1 MRRSHPQIGTA
12 PCRRTAERATVGGWT
27 PSVPDSTS
35 AATVTVV
42 GGLPV
47 TSVARTIADLGRML
61 PFEAALVPADGAL
74 FRRLVTPDAVVLAEC
89 AASSQ
94 SRLSLRGVHGL
105 CEDDGAP
112 QEARGAPRYVPK
124 YQRLPSGSRIPK
136 SRDP

>member
-1 MRRSHPQIGTA
+1 
-12 PCRRTAERATVGGWT
+12 
-27 PSVPDSTS
+27 
-35 AATVTVV
+35 
-42 GGLPV
+42 
-47 TSVARTIADLGRML
+47 ML

-94 SRLSLRGVHGL
+94 SRLPLRGVHGL

-124 YQRLPSGSRIPK
+124 YQRLPSGSRIAK
-136 SRDP
+136 SREP